1 MVALLNRTLTMQ
13 SVSTNYTKRCLLGFP
28 AACSNMVIDLG
39 LFFRKRQPTNHIQYV
54 RMCVNWQNIRL
65 ARKTDGG
72 RLINV
77 KLWVNYRQESYTK
90 ILTNYCYAMK
100 YKRLNFYLSLV
111 WQNPDFSE
119 LGWNEYMGTNMFIK
133 QVTMTTFNKE
143 IFLYFLEVNRPF
155 LQERS

>member
-1 MVALLNRTLTMQ
+1 
-13 SVSTNYTKRCLLGFP
+13 
-28 AACSNMVIDLG
+28 
-39 LFFRKRQPTNHIQYV
+39 
-54 RMCVNWQNIRL
+54 MCVNWQNIRL